1 MTQDTAPLS
10 DHKGSQRDDLSAAE
24 AMAALDW
31 FTAVGVDLLVHNDP
45 VPWSEHKITINAPSP
60 AKPAAAQAQSPAA
73 MPTASD
79 APLGT
84 AEAVVAA
91 EALAAKANTLEEL
104 RTALAGFDGLS
115 IVKTAQNLVFADG
128 VAGSDL
134 MIIGEAPG
142 REEDEKGLPFVGQSG
157 QLLDRILAAIGRNRE
172 NTYISNI
179 VNWRPPGN
187 RKPTP
192 GEIDICRP
200 FIMKHIALAQ
210 PKAIVLMG
218 DTAGKAML
226 PVTTGITKYRGQWHD
241 ISPGEGFTPIP
252 MVASFHPAF
261 LLRSPARKRE
271 VWLDFLAVKTRLSSP
286 KAN

>member
-1 MTQDTAPLS
+1 MTQDTAPS
-10 DHKGSQRDDLSAAE
+10 SANKAEPRDDFSAAE

-31 FTAVGVDLLVHNDP
+31 FMAVGVDLWVQDEP
-45 VPWSEHKITINAPSP
+45 VPWAEHRPSP
-60 AKPAAAQAQSPAA
+60 STATAKPAAK
-73 MPTASD
+73 PTADTSAPVSKE

-91 EALAAKANTLEEL
+91 QALADNAKSLEEL
-104 RTALAGFDGLS
+104 RAALGGFDGLS

-157 QLLDRILAAIGRNRE
+157 QLLDRILAAIGHTRE
-172 NTYISNI
+172 NAYISNI

-192 GEIDICRP
+192 GEIEICRP
-200 FIMKHIALAQ
+200 FITKHIALAQ
-210 PKAIVLMG
+210 PKVIVLMG
-218 DTAGKAML
+218 DTAGKALL
-226 PVTTGITKYRGQWHD
+226 PVTTGITKYRGEWHD
-241 ISPGEGFTPIP
+241 FSPGAGQKAIP
-252 MVASFHPAF
+252 TIASFHPAF

-271 VWLDFLAVKTRLSSP
+271 VWLDFLNVKKLLAGAT
-286 KAN
+286 AN

>member
-1 MTQDTAPLS
+1 MTQDTAPS
-10 DHKGSQRDDLSAAE
+10 SANKAAPRDDFSAAE

-31 FTAVGVDLLVHNDP
+31 FTAVGVDLWVHEEP
-45 VPWSEHKITINAPSP
+45 VPWSEHKPTPTASAAP
-60 AKPAAAQAQSPAA
+60 KTTAAPAQSAA
-73 MPTASD
+73 TTPSSSD

-218 DTAGKAML
+218 DTAGKALL

-271 VWLDFLAVKTRLSSP
+271 VWLDFLAVKARLSSP